1 MNCTTTK
8 HGAPTIQCDGCR
20 GNIHLAC
27 AGLTENDVKLTR
39 AKSCSMKIVCNS
51 CNLNMDQFSKI
62 KNLISSLENHFTKSI
77 SELKTQFEE
86 KLNEIKSS
94 HVTNESKISESLI
107 QEISE
112 RQKRASNVLIF
123 NIEESISQQPDERMQ
138 HDKDAVKSLLDT
150 IPSVD
155 SNVIHVTRLGNRTSA
170 DKARP
175 VRICFSD
182 QQQALQV
189 LKNKQKILS
198 KNNKLR
204 IRADETPMQREFM
217 ASLRA
222 ELKDKVD
229 HGQADLTIKYVR
241 GTPTIVKKN

>member
-1 MNCTTTK
+1 MTLCV
-8 HGAPTIQCDGCR
+8 
-20 GNIHLAC
+20 L
-27 AGLTENDVKLTR
+27 
-39 AKSCSMKIVCNS
+39 
-51 CNLNMDQFSKI
+51 FS
-62 KNLISSLENHFTKSI
+62 KSI